1 MVAKGYAL
9 PADIGAYLGTT
20 LTAPQLA
27 LASTYIASAEQYID
41 RSTRKAWL
49 VPPITNERYDLIKPV
64 LFLRWHP
71 VASVGSVTTRTQAI
85 GDLLYTA
92 VLGVDYEVFDLSLG
106 MINFSA
112 GYSGPHAV
120 AYVSY
125 VPALSPVPTDIFDAT
140 VMIVAAQMEF
150 QLHPER
156 FGVALDRLGPL
167 ETRYDAGVRGGLAIP
182 IPVRAQTI
190 LDNYCQPVW
199 A

>member
-27 LASTYIASAEQYID
+27 LASTYIAASEAYID
-41 RSTRKAWL
+41 RTTRKAWL
-49 VPPITNERYDLIKPV
+49 VPPITNERYNLTSPT
-64 LFLRWHP
+64 LYLRYHP
-71 VASVGSVTTRTQAI
+71 VTSVGSVTTRTQAI

-92 VLGVDYEVFDLSLG
+92 IAGVDYEVFDLSLG
-106 MINFSA
+106 QINFSA
-112 GYSGPHAV
+112 GYSGPRAV

-125 VPALSPVPTDIFDAT
+125 TPALSPVPADIFDAT

-156 FGVALDRLGPL
+156 FGVAMDRLGPL
-167 ETRYDAGVRGGLAIP
+167 ETRYDSGVRGDLAIP
-182 IPVRAQTI
+182 IPARAQSI
-190 LDNYCQPVW
+190 LDGHTLPLF